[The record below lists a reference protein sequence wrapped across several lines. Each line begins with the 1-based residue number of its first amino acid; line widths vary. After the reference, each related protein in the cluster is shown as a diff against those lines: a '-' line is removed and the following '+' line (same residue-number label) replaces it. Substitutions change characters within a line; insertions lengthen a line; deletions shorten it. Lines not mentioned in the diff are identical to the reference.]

1 MCCDMPT
8 LHPRRPQSREQEKLA
23 KPGTRLLPAVCVCVV
38 CLCVKAQL
46 RFTWCELLNVR
57 LIFQTCL
64 RRRFFNLEPINLL
77 LYNKDNDNQ
86 CFL

>member
-23 KPGTRLLPAVCVCVV
+23 KPGTRLLPAVC
-38 CLCVKAQL
+38 LCGKAQL

-77 LYNKDNDNQ
+77 LYYKDNNNNQ